1 MSIRMGVGPVLNR
14 TGATIDL
21 GRSKALDV
29 VGSTVY
35 LVTTVKDSQTS
46 STSGYAEQNP

>member
-1 MSIRMGVGPVLNR
+1 MGVGPVLNR
-14 TGATIDL
+14 TGATIGL
-21 GRSKALDV
+21 GPSKALDV

-35 LVTTVKDSQTS
+35 LVIIVKDSQTS

>member
-1 MSIRMGVGPVLNR
+1 MSIRMGVGPVFNR
-14 TGATIDL
+14 TGATIGL
-21 GRSKALDV
+21 GPSKALDV